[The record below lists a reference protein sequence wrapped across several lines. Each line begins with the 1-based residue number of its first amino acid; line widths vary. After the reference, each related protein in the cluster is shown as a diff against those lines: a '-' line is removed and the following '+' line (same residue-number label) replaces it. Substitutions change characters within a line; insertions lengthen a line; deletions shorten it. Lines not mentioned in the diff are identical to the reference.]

1 MPLWYTTDIM
11 VKRKPTTIRFDEAD
25 DEAIERIKK
34 RWGLSS
40 NSAAIRFALRIV
52 AWSERLEVVTTKEIE
67 GEQ

>member
-1 MPLWYTTDIM
+1 M